1 MITIASASAGRLI
14 YTSTCI
20 YGPRY
25 LYNCNFFPLFHRR
38 RPTRKRLRL
47 RTLQVPIYSY
57 NTRVEYAY
65 VYIIYIYN
73 TMSGVTDL
81 STRGNFKYFFSSLR
95 PQHTRAYTVSY
106 CDHFSLL
113 LAFVSIPS
121 ILSSISISSS
131 RSRIIYTLSSPSHSH
146 HHPRGP
152 SHDRAKTVSRF
163 YLYCIYDT

>member
-14 YTSTCI
+14 PIYTCI

-47 RTLQVPIYSY
+47 RTLQVNMRIY
-57 NTRVEYAY
+57 
-65 VYIIYIYN
+65 ICIYN
-73 TMSGVTDL
+73 TMSGVTDP

-113 LAFVSIPS
+113 LASCPYRPYYR
-121 ILSSISISSS
+121 LS
-131 RSRIIYTLSSPSHSH
+131 RSPPRDLVLYTPFPRPATATTTPADHRTTAQRRYRVFIYTVYMIHN
-146 HHPRGP
+146 
-152 SHDRAKTVSRF
+152 V
-163 YLYCIYDT
+163 YIYI